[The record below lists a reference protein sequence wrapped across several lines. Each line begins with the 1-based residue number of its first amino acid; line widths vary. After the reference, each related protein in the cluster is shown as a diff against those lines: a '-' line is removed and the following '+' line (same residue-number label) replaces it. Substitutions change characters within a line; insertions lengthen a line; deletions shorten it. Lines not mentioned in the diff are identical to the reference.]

1 MYIKARAGKKGFTLI
16 ELLVVIAII
25 GILAAIIA
33 VSLGSARAK
42 GRDAKR
48 ISDIRSIQLALEE
61 YYNDN
66 SSYPTGIYSNQLS
79 TYLPNVPLD
88 PKDNTT
94 QYAYYAVGTP
104 NNACGT
110 SKVGYHLGAL
120 MEDSTNSGLKQ
131 DVDANY
137 LANSAVSGATICNG
151 GTAGYNSISGG
162 FDGKAGASSGGNQCN
177 PGSTVPGGTIETCYD
192 VTNN

>member
-1 MYIKARAGKKGFTLI
+1 MIFFSKHRGFTLV

-25 GILAAIIA
+25 GILASIIS
-33 VSLGSARAK
+33 VSLGTSRAK

-48 ISDIRSIQLALEE
+48 ISDIRTIQLALEE

-66 SSYPTGIYSNQLS
+66 NSYPTGIYSNQLAN
-79 TYLPNVPLD
+79 YLPSVPFD

-120 MEDSTNSGLKQ
+120 MEDSTNAGLKQ
-131 DVDANY
+131 DGDANY
-137 LANSAVSGATICNG
+137 IANSTVSGATICNG

-162 FDGKAGASSGGNQCN
+162 FDGKAGASSGGGQCN
-177 PGSTVPGGTIETCYD
+177 PGSTVLLGTTELCYD
-192 VTNN
+192 VTN